1 MGATLPLAVLAPRA
15 AAPARGFAHARRI
28 AAALFMADLRQRT
41 RSPRFWIVALAV
53 MVAGWWCLPPID
65 AGYMIVAIGDHHR
78 GYYSSAWIG
87 MVLAMLSLLW
97 GLVGFYLVRGTV
109 QRDFDTRVW
118 QLLGTTS
125 MRRSAYLVAKWA
137 SHVAVM
143 GGLVL
148 ATLVVGLV
156 AQQVRAED
164 RHVDLWELVKPSLFI
179 ALPTLAVSATLAI
192 WFDVIPA
199 LRRTAGN
206 IVFFFVW
213 VVMLTTGPAGIEHDR
228 HARARGAAAPIEQPW
243 ASDMPAMRVMQWS
256 IEHQIAR
263 GLPDKTRLEG
273 FCVGCGGVSTPAAR
287 FVWTT
292 WEVRPAVLWGR
303 MLWLATALAG
313 VLLAVPL
320 LDWAAARAAV
330 PATTNGQRAPR
341 SLRWLRALLRPL
353 QGTPTGVLVA
363 AEIFIVLRMRPLW
376 WWAAWLPLWGV
387 QLFGPRHAVALAMLG
402 GWALLLDVFSRTG
415 LRDHEH
421 GTVELVATAPG
432 SSRRLLTARAAMGV
446 GLGCLAAA
454 PGILHES
461 FAHPAMASAAIAI
474 GASLALWGLASA
486 ALTRSSRLFELV
498 FLIAAYATSQG
509 LPWLDAGARGNAVT
523 LAHLAAALIAT
534 AILWV
539 GLRGDSVRGVRRQDQ
554 AAGALS

>member
-1 MGATLPLAVLAPRA
+1 MSAALPLAAVAPRGA
-15 AAPARGFAHARRI
+15 VPAHGLAHASRI
-28 AAALFMADLRQRT
+28 TAALFMADLRQRT
-41 RSPRFWIVALAV
+41 RSVRFWVVALAV
-53 MVAGWWCLPPID
+53 TVAAWWCLPPID

-125 MRRSAYLVAKWA
+125 MRRAAYLLAKWA

-164 RHVDLWELVKPSLFI
+164 RHVDLWELAKPSLFI
-179 ALPTLAVSATLAI
+179 ALPTLSISAALAI
-192 WFDVIPA
+192 WFDVVPV

-206 IVFFFVW
+206 IVFFFLW
-213 VVMLTTGPAGIEHDR
+213 VAVLTTGAVGIDHDPVR
-228 HARARGAAAPIEQPW
+228 RAAFAAQTVQPW
-243 ASDMPAMRVMQWS
+243 KSDLAAMNMMQWS
-256 IEHQIAR
+256 IDHQIAR
-263 GLPDKTRLEG
+263 QVPDVAVRDG
-273 FCVGCGGVSTPAAR
+273 FCIGCGGVTAR
-287 FVWTT
+287 AVRFTWTT
-292 WEVRPAVLWGR
+292 WEVSAAVLWGR
-303 MLWLATALAG
+303 LLWLAAAVAG

-330 PATTNGQRAPR
+330 PSTTGGQRAPR

-353 QGTPTGVLVA
+353 QGTALGVLVA
-363 AEIFIVLRMRPLW
+363 AEVFIVLRMRPLW
-376 WWAAWLPLWGV
+376 WWAAWAPLWGV

-402 GWALLLDVFSRTG
+402 GWLLLLDVFSRTG

-421 GTVELVATAPG
+421 RTLDLVATAPG
-432 SSRRLLTARAAMGV
+432 SRRRLLIARAATLV
-446 GLGCLAAA
+446 GLAWMGAA
-454 PGILHES
+454 PGLLHES
-461 FAHPAMASAAIAI
+461 FAHPAMAVASVVIAASI
-474 GASLALWGLASA
+474 ALWGLAA
-486 ALTRSSRLFELV
+486 ATLARSSRPFELV
-498 FLIAAYATSQG
+498 FLAVAYATSQG
-509 LPWLDAGARGNAVT
+509 LPWLDASARGNGAV
-523 LAHLAAALIAT
+523 LAHLGGLVIAT
-534 AILWV
+534 ALLV
-539 GLRGDSVRGVRRQDQ
+539 ASLGRARSN
-554 AAGALS
+554 ATSAPA

>member
-1 MGATLPLAVLAPRA
+1 MGATLPLAVLAPRG
-15 AAPARGFAHARRI
+15 AAPARGFAHAWRI

-41 RSPRFWIVALAV
+41 RSPRFWNVALAV
-53 MVAGWWCLPPID
+53 TNAGWWCLPPFD

-87 MVLAMLSLLW
+87 MVLAMVSLLW

-148 ATLVVGLV
+148 ATLAVGLV

-179 ALPTLAVSATLAI
+179 ALPTLAVSAALAI
-192 WFDVIPA
+192 WFDVIPV

-206 IVFFFVW
+206 IAFFFVW
-213 VVMLTTGPAGIEHDR
+213 MLLLTTGPVGMQHER
-228 HARARGAAAPIEQPW
+228 QAAAAGARPPVEQPW

-273 FCVGCGGVSTPAAR
+273 FCVGCGGVTAPTER

-292 WEVRPAVLWGR
+292 WEVRAAVLWGR
-303 MLWLATALAG
+303 MLWLAVALAS

-330 PATTNGQRAPR
+330 PSTTSGTRAPR
-341 SLRWLRALLRPL
+341 SLRWLRAVLRPV
-353 QGTPTGVLVA
+353 QATPGGVLVA

-376 WWAAWLPLWGV
+376 WWGAWLPLWGV
-387 QLFGPRHAVALAMLG
+387 QLFGPRHAVALAMLA
-402 GWALLLDVFSRTG
+402 GWTLLLDAFSRTG
-415 LRDHEH
+415 LRDREQ
-421 GTVELVATAPG
+421 GTLELVATAPG
-432 SSRRLLTARAAMGV
+432 AQRRLLAARAVALV
-446 GLGCLAAA
+446 SLAWAAIA
-454 PGILHES
+454 PGLLHES
-461 FAHPAMASAAIAI
+461 FTHPAVAASACVL
-474 GASLALWGLASA
+474 GASLALWGLAGGT
-486 ALTRSSRLFELV
+486 LTRSSRPFELV
-498 FLIAAYATSQG
+498 FLVAAYATTQG
-509 LPWLDAGARGNAVT
+509 LPWLDASARGNGTT
-523 LAHLAAALIAT
+523 LAHLAGIALAAT
-534 AILWV
+534 VLWLS
-539 GLRGDSVRGVRRQDQ
+539 LRSDWRGTRR
-554 AAGALS
+554 LP